1 MNDKT
6 YAGDVLPADA
16 WEALKD
22 DARALLI
29 DVRTEGEYE
38 FVGHADLTSIEKRT
52 PLVEWM
58 QFPSGDTNPRF
69 EVEIE
74 TLVADKETPLYFICR
89 SGVRSR
95 HAAVAM
101 TARGY
106 SICYNV
112 AHGFEGDMDDNG
124 HRGTLNGWKVSALPW
139 VQG

>member
-1 MNDKT
+1 MSDET
-6 YAGDVLPADA
+6 YAGDVMPAEA
-16 WEALKD
+16 WAALKS

-58 QFPSGDTNPRF
+58 LFPSGDTNPKF
-69 EVEIE
+69 EAEIE
-74 TLVADKETPLYFICR
+74 TLIADKETPIYFICR

-106 SICYNV
+106 TTCYNV
-112 AHGFEGDMDDNG
+112 SHGFEGDMDDSG
-124 HRGTLNGWKVSALPW
+124 HRGTLNGWKVSGLPW
-139 VQG
+139 IQG

>member
-1 MNDKT
+1 MNEKT
-6 YAGDVLPADA
+6 YAGDVMPEDA
-16 WEALKD
+16 WTALKA

-38 FVGHADLTSIEKRT
+38 FVGHADLTAIEKRT

-58 QFPSGDTNPRF
+58 LFPSGDTNPNF
-69 EVEIE
+69 ETDVEALI
-74 TLVADKETPLYFICR
+74 ADKETPLYFICR

-106 SICYNV
+106 ATCYNV
-112 AHGFEGDMDDNG
+112 AHGFEGDMDDHG
-124 HRGTLNGWKVSALPW
+124 HRGALNGWKVSGLPW
-139 VQG
+139 IQG